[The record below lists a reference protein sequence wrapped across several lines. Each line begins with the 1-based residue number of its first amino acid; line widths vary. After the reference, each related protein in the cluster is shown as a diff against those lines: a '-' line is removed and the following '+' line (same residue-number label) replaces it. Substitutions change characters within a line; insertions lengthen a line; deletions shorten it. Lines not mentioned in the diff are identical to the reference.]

1 MFVNILT
8 ADHKYS
14 LLNRNN
20 LKQPIQMQL
29 SHKKKTFSKC
39 VSIFLKF
46 ELNLQ
51 HFLKKKMTIIAD
63 VFPEIADSEKRG
75 SKNL

>member
-39 VSIFLKF
+39 VSIYSIF
-46 ELNLQ
+46 
-51 HFLKKKMTIIAD
+51 KKKMTIIAD